1 MAKTKELTPQQK
13 IFLEALFGEAEGNF
27 REAMRAAGYSDM
39 TTRKEIITTLGD
51 EIVQMASGYLALN
64 APKAAVKLV
73 GVLDNPDKPGNP
85 NLLKAAAEILN
96 RVGVARSAGDVN
108 LKVPSGGLVIL
119 PAKGSFDKNN
129 SAEDAETEE

>member
-1 MAKTKELTPQQK
+1 MAKVKELTPQQK
-13 IFLEALFGEAEGNF
+13 VFLEALFGEAEGNF
-27 REAMRAAGYSDM
+27 RDAMRAAGYSDM

-73 GVLDNPDKPGNP
+73 GVLDSPDKPGNP

-96 RVGVARSAGDVN
+96 RVGVQKAAGDVN

-119 PAKGSFDKNN
+119 PAKGSFDKTD
-129 SAEDAETEE
+129 SDAETEE